1 MDQTFLNIIFGGVMG
16 AFGWFLRIL
25 WEADHELR
33 ADLSRLREELPKEYV
48 SKDDI
53 ERRFDRIDKAL
64 DKIWTALQE
73 KADK

>member
-1 MDQTFLNIIFGGVMG
+1 MDQGTLNIIFGAAM
-16 AFGWFLRIL
+16 AALGWFGRVL
-25 WEADHELR
+25 WEADRELR

-53 ERRFDRIDKAL
+53 ERRFDRIDKTL
-64 DKIWTALQE
+64 DKIWTALQD

>member
-16 AFGWFLRIL
+16 SFGWFLRIL

-53 ERRFDRIDKAL
+53 ERRFDRIDKTL
-64 DKIWTALQE
+64 DKIWCSLQE